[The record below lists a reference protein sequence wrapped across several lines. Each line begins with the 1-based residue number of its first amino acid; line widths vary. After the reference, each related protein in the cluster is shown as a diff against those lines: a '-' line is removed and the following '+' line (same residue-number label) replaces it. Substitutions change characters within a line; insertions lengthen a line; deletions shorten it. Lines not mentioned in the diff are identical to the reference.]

1 MQKTLHPPHSIDHHH
16 RWRMTLAI
24 MFIAQFLS
32 GVGFSFVLPFLPFYF
47 RSLGV
52 ESQNEILIWNAWAS
66 LVFGITMTFFAL
78 FWGLL
83 SDRYGRKIM
92 VMRSMFAGSIVL
104 GLMGFATSPWHLVAL
119 RFLQGA
125 TTGTVSASIT
135 LVSSIT
141 PSANLGIS
149 LGLMQTAL
157 LLGTSAGPYL
167 GGMLAEQYGLRMS
180 CILAFF
186 ILITGAILVL
196 FGASERF
203 VPPRNKKV
211 EGLKTIKDIIG
222 TEGFKLIMSIY
233 FLIYVLSAMV
243 IPILPL
249 YIEELLGTST
259 GAKSL
264 TGTFVGVTG
273 LIAGI
278 SAVIYGKLGD
288 RFGNTRILVFS
299 LLGAGLITIPQS
311 FAQSIHVLF
320 IERCLYGLAIGG
332 ILPSINSLV
341 TNIISREKL
350 GSAYGITS
358 SVTCF
363 GLGMGPFIG
372 AVIAARFGL
381 RWPFAIMGVSALIVA
396 VLVYR
401 MVYNYNNVL
410 SFSNKN
416 TS

>member
-1 MQKTLHPPHSIDHHH
+1 
-16 RWRMTLAI
+16 
-24 MFIAQFLS
+24 
-32 GVGFSFVLPFLPFYF
+32 
-47 RSLGV
+47 
-52 ESQNEILIWNAWAS
+52 
-66 LVFGITMTFFAL
+66 
-78 FWGLL
+78 
-83 SDRYGRKIM
+83 
-92 VMRSMFAGSIVL
+92 
-104 GLMGFATSPWHLVAL
+104 
-119 RFLQGA
+119 
-125 TTGTVSASIT
+125 
-135 LVSSIT
+135 
-141 PSANLGIS
+141 
-149 LGLMQTAL
+149 
-157 LLGTSAGPYL
+157 
-167 GGMLAEQYGLRMS
+167 
-180 CILAFF
+180 
-186 ILITGAILVL
+186 
-196 FGASERF
+196 
-203 VPPRNKKV
+203 
-211 EGLKTIKDIIG
+211 
-222 TEGFKLIMSIY
+222 
-233 FLIYVLSAMV
+233 
-243 IPILPL
+243 
-249 YIEELLGTST
+249 
-259 GAKSL
+259 
-264 TGTFVGVTG
+264 
-273 LIAGI
+273 
-278 SAVIYGKLGD
+278 
-288 RFGNTRILVFS
+288 LVFS